1 MENLGDMPGLRF
13 APSVSCVDVSSPV
26 LSNCAL
32 GWVFRRSSVMHSVR
46 SNMHH
51 CILTFFL
58 VLDDCLSSSED
69 RITPITAKTTALN
82 CKILTFYEWV
92 VLCFN

>member
-1 MENLGDMPGLRF
+1 
-13 APSVSCVDVSSPV
+13 
-26 LSNCAL
+26 
-32 GWVFRRSSVMHSVR
+32 
-46 SNMHH
+46 MHH